1 MPRPI
6 FSRPCLIGVV
16 HLEALPGAPRWAERE
31 RTSAVR
37 ERTSATR
44 LVAVARDP
52 MPDSERI
59 ESWPL
64 ERVLAA
70 AVRDARALASNG
82 CDALIVEN
90 FGDVPFHPT
99 HVPSETIAAMAIA
112 VRAVLEVA
120 PRIPVGVNV
129 LRNDARAALGIC
141 SATGAAFVRVNVHSG
156 AAVTDQGIVE
166 GRAFETL
173 RERARLAPDVAILAD
188 AHVKHATQLSR
199 ETLAESV
206 ADLVHRALCDGVIV
220 SGSATGRPP
229 DAERVRDA
237 RSAAGDVPVL
247 IGSGLDEHNAALLM
261 GHATGAIV
269 GTSLKFE
276 GRVENAVDPAR
287 VRRMR
292 ALFDTLAR

>member
-6 FSRPCLIGVV
+6 FTRPCLIGVV
-16 HLEALPGAPRWAERE
+16 HLGPLPGAPRWSAGERAESADST
-31 RTSAVR
+31 RTA
-37 ERTSATR
+37 A
-44 LVAVARDP
+44 
-52 MPDSERI
+52 
-59 ESWPL
+59 WPL

-70 AVRDARALASNG
+70 AVRDARALTANG
-82 CDALIVEN
+82 CDALVVEN

-99 HVPSETIAAMAIA
+99 NVPSETIAAMALA
-112 VRAVLEVA
+112 VRAVIEIA

-141 SATGAAFVRVNVHSG
+141 AATGASFVRVNVHAG

-173 RERARLAPDVAILAD
+173 RERARLAPGVAILAD
-188 AHVKHATQLSR
+188 AHVKHATPLSR

-229 DAERVRDA
+229 DAERVRAA
-237 RSAAGDVPVL
+237 RSAAGDVPVW
-247 IGSGLDEHNAALLM
+247 IGSGLDERNAATLM
-261 GHATGAIV
+261 EHATGAIV
-269 GTSLKFE
+269 GTSLKE
-276 GRVENAVDPAR
+276 DGRVENPVDPAR
-287 VRRMR
+287 VRRLR
-292 ALFDTLAR
+292 ALFDVLAR